1 MSPELRILSFLLVNN
16 DIPRMMMAERL
27 KANREMNTEAL
38 FGNRYLPPSISSSR
52 PSEEDTQTL
61 AEYEYR
67 DVPKPGLS

>member
-1 MSPELRILSFLLVNN
+1 MSPDQRILSFLLVNE

-38 FGNRYLPPSISSSR
+38 FGDRYPPSISSGR
-52 PSEEDTQTL
+52 PSKEDRQALEE
-61 AEYEYR
+61 ER